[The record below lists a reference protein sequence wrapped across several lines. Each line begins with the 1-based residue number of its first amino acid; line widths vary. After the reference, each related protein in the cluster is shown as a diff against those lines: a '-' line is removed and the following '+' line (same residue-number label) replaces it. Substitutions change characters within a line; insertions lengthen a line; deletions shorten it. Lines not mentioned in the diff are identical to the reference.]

1 MTLFRSRQAT
11 PWPRCLTV
19 ILALHSYTFS
29 WAQAPAS
36 GLTIT
41 VLKGEGGKN
50 SIKSR
55 TGTPIEIEVR
65 DNQNKAVAGAQ
76 VIFQLPSFG
85 ASGSFPGG
93 QLTERTTTGPDG
105 HAIMTG
111 FVPNDTPGRFN
122 IKITADSG
130 SLSGTAVVS
139 EINVAELPSDRQ
151 KSRKSLWILLAA
163 GAGGG
168 VAAAVLAGGGSSTP
182 AAPPPPAPSVT
193 VTPGTITV
201 GGPR

>member
-1 MTLFRSRQAT
+1 MIPFRPRCTTLSARYALLLLMVHAQTPSWSQAT
-11 PWPRCLTV
+11 P
-19 ILALHSYTFS
+19 
-29 WAQAPAS
+29 S

-41 VLKGEGGKN
+41 VLKGEGGRN

-65 DNQNKAVAGAQ
+65 DNQNKTVAGAQ

-93 QLTERTTTGPDG
+93 QLTERTVTGPDG

-130 SLSGTAVVS
+130 ALSGTAVVS
-139 EINVAELPSDRQ
+139 EINVAELPSDKP

-168 VAAAVLAGGGSSTP
+168 VAAAVLAGGGGSTP
-182 AAPPPPAPSVT
+182 APPPPAPSVT
-193 VTPGTITV
+193 VTPGTVTV